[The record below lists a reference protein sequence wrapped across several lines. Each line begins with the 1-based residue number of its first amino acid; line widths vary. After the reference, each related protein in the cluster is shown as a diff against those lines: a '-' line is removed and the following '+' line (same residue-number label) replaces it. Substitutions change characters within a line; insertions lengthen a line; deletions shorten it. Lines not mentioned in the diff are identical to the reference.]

1 MLADNAADRGRWIE
15 PTLAALGALI
25 VAVASPW
32 DQPLLRVVDL
42 IICIGAGLSARFPR
56 AAAVVSGTALSVYL
70 FFPPEDVSVAGL
82 AVFINVFA
90 SFRLGL
96 AWRIPI
102 TVVLTAI
109 AYYAL
114 VQHAFTTD
122 NDFRAPAMAV
132 LLLLL
137 SVAVAIGHG
146 WHQSNRRLAIER
158 VGAEE
163 RVSTIRVSLAR
174 DLHDTVAQTLSHA
187 AMRAHMASMHPDA
200 TPELAAELEL
210 IAADCSSSSQDLR
223 QLLRSLREHDQG
235 EGPVGGPLADA
246 ESLRAVLDDQA
257 GRLRSKGFFPVVRMD
272 ISAISAA
279 RATTLSK
286 VAVEATS
293 NMIKHAPP
301 GSECRL
307 EVSETDDNIVAEFCN
322 PIAGRSVGRE
332 GLGVIGIEERVSL
345 LGGRCTVERSRGVWQ
360 LRVTIPHGYERRS
373 AAPAGPDDL
382 SA

>member
-32 DQPLLRVVDL
+32 DHPWLRLLDL
-42 IICIGAGLSARFPR
+42 IICVGAGLSSRFPR
-56 AAAVVSGTALSVYL
+56 IAAIISGAALSVYL
-70 FFPPEDVSVAGL
+70 FLPPEHVGVAGL
-82 AVFINVFA
+82 AVFINIFA
-90 SFRLGL
+90 SYRLGL
-96 AWRIPI
+96 QWRIPI
-102 TVVLTAI
+102 TVLLTAI
-109 AYYAL
+109 AYFAL
-114 VQHAFTTD
+114 VQHAFDTD
-122 NDFRAPAMAV
+122 RDFKAPALAV

-137 SVAVAIGHG
+137 TVAVAVGHG
-146 WHQSNRRLAIER
+146 WHQSNRRLAVER

-163 RVSTIRVSLAR
+163 RVSTLRVSLAR

-235 EGPVGGPLADA
+235 DGPVGGPLADA

-257 GRLRSKGFFPVVRMD
+257 GRLRSKGFFPVVTFN
-272 ISAISAA
+272 ISLISAA

-286 VAVEATS
+286 IALEATS

-301 GSECRL
+301 GSECHL
-307 EVSETDDNIVAEFCN
+307 EITENEHNIVAEFRN

-345 LGGRCTVERSRGVWQ
+345 LGGRCTVERTGGVWH

-373 AAPAGPDDL
+373 PSPVDSGDV